1 MRILIVALNFSPEM
15 VGCGKF
21 TSEFVDWVSKK
32 STKVIVITTNPF
44 YPEWECKTNYYNK
57 KIKDNILII
66 RCPIYIPK
74 KLNGFKRTL
83 HYISFL
89 ISSLPIV
96 LFYGFK
102 EIDLAF
108 SICPTI
114 LSAPNLIL
122 ISWIK
127 RIFYNKKLLTWIHYA
142 DLEIEAAF
150 KLKYFK
156 SEVLKKLLLTFEKNI
171 LNNFDLIS
179 AISHY
184 MLDKLK
190 SKTKYYKKAFY
201 LPIFVETKRFN
212 NIYSKNK
219 ANPYYEELSFKK
231 GKIVIMY
238 SGSLNEKMSYQ
249 TLINSIKDLKYRKD
263 LVWIICGE
271 GPKKDFLRK
280 SLKEFRNVLF
290 YNFQPFNKLPYWLD
304 IGDIHLIPQKLS
316 AVEFCL
322 PSKLLTLLAIGKPV
336 IGIAPKSSELGKIL
350 DKYGIRLSSDK
361 SEEMSGA
368 ILKLVDNKKYRLM
381 LSNKSKSYIMQFH
394 EKEKILKDI
403 FVEVQKLIFKD

>member
-1 MRILIVALNFSPEM
+1 MKILVVALNFSPEM

-44 YPEWECKTNYYNK
+44 YPEWECKNNYYNITK
-57 KIKDNILII
+57 KDNVLII

-74 KLNGFKRTL
+74 KVNGFNRTI

-96 LFYGFK
+96 LFFGLQ

-127 RIFYNKKLLTWIHYA
+127 KIFYRKKLLTWIHYA

-156 SEVLKKLLLTFEKNI
+156 NKVLKKLLLLFEKNI
-171 LNNFDLIS
+171 LKHFDLIS
-179 AISHY
+179 SLSHY
-184 MLDKLK
+184 MLETIK
-190 SKTKYYKKAFY
+190 SKTKSYKKAFY

-212 NIYSKNK
+212 NIYSNNK
-219 ANPYYEELSFKK
+219 LNPYYENLSFTKE
-231 GKIVIMY
+231 KIVIMY
-238 SGSLNEKMSYQ
+238 SGSLNEKISCE

-263 LVWIICGE
+263 LIWIICGE
-271 GPKKDFLRK
+271 GPKKDYLRK
-280 SLKEFRNVLF
+280 SLKEFKNVLF
-290 YNFQPFNKLPYWLD
+290 YNFQPFEKLPYWLD

-322 PSKLLTLLAIGKPV
+322 PSKLLTILAIGKPV
-336 IGIAPKSSELGKIL
+336 IGIAPKNSELGNLL
-350 DKYGIRLSSDK
+350 DSYGIRLSSEKYED
-361 SEEMSGA
+361 MSKA
-368 ILKLVDNKKYRLM
+368 ILKLVEDKKYRLM
-381 LSNKSKSYIMQFH
+381 LSDKSKSYIMKFH
-394 EKEKILKDI
+394 EKENILKDI
-403 FVEVQKLIFKD
+403 FLEVQKLIIKN

>member
-15 VGCGKF
+15 VGCAKF
-21 TSEFVDWVSKK
+21 TSEFVDWIAKK
-32 STKVIVITTNPF
+32 SKKVIVITTNPF
-44 YPEWECKTNYYNK
+44 YPEWKCKTNTYNK
-57 KIKDNILII
+57 TVKENLLII

-74 KLNGFKRTL
+74 KVNGFNRTV
-83 HYISFL
+83 HNISFL
-89 ISSLPIV
+89 ISSLPII

-108 SICPTI
+108 ATCPTI

-127 RIFYNKKLLTWIHYA
+127 KIFYKKKLLTWIHYA

-156 SEVLKKLLLTFEKNI
+156 SQLLKKFLLKFEKNI
-171 LNNFDLIS
+171 LKNFDFVS
-179 AISHY
+179 SISHY
-184 MLDKLK
+184 MLEKIK
-190 SKTKYYKKAFY
+190 SKTKNYKKAFY

-212 NIYSKNK
+212 NIYANNK
-219 ANPYYEELSFKK
+219 ENPYYKKLPFKRE
-231 GKIVIMY
+231 KIVIMY
-238 SGSLNEKMSYQ
+238 SGSLNEKISCQ

-271 GPKKDFLRK
+271 GPKKNFLRK
-280 SLKEFRNVLF
+280 SLKDYNNVLF
-290 YNFQPFNKLPYWLD
+290 YNFQPYSDLPYWLD

-322 PSKLLTLLAIGKPV
+322 PSKLLSILAIGKPV
-336 IGIAPKSSELGKIL
+336 IGIAPKNSELGNIL
-350 DKYGIRLSSDK
+350 EQYGIRLSSEK
-361 SEEMSGA
+361 YQEMSRE
-368 ILKLVDNKKYRLM
+368 ILKLVNNKKHRSM
-381 LSNKSKSYIMQFH
+381 LSDKSKNYIIKFH
-394 EKEKILKDI
+394 EKENILKDI
-403 FVEVQKLIFKD
+403 FLEIQNIITSS

>member
-1 MRILIVALNFSPEM
+1 MNILIVALNFSPEM

-44 YPEWECKTNYYNK
+44 YPEWECKNNSYNK
-57 KIKDNILII
+57 EIKDNILII

-74 KLNGFKRTL
+74 KLNGFKRTI

-102 EIDLAF
+102 ELDLAF

-114 LSAPNLIL
+114 LSATNLIL

-156 SEVLKKLLLTFEKNI
+156 SQFLKKLLLKFEKNI

-212 NIYSKNK
+212 NIYSNNK
-219 ANPYYEELSFKK
+219 GNPYYEELSLKK
-231 GKIVIMY
+231 DKILVMY
-238 SGSLNEKMSYQ
+238 SGSINEKMAYK
-249 TLINSIKDLKYRKD
+249 TLINSIKNLSYRKD
-263 LVWIICGE
+263 LIWIICGD
-271 GPKKDFLRK
+271 GPHKSLLKK
-280 SLKEFRNVLF
+280 SLKNSNNVLF
-290 YNFQPFNKLPYWLD
+290 YDFQPFDKLPYWLD
-304 IGDIHLIPQKLS
+304 IADIHLIPQKLTS
-316 AVEFCL
+316 VEFCL
-322 PSKLLTLLAIGKPV
+322 PSKLLGILAIGKPV
-336 IGIAPKSSELGKIL
+336 IGIAPANSELGNIL
-350 DKYGIRLSSDK
+350 DKYGIRLPD
-361 SEEMSGA
+361 E
-368 ILKLVDNKKYRLM
+368 
-381 LSNKSKSYIMQFH
+381 KSKTMTKAIIKLAENKDLRNKLSYESKNYIKRFH
-394 EKEKILKDI
+394 EKENILKNI
-403 FVEVQKLIFKD
+403 FLEVDKLISKD